1 MSFLDRL
8 RNEFIDII
16 DWPDQGNS
24 DVLVWKFPRYDNEI
38 KMNAKL
44 PYARRS
50 RQYLSMKVL

>member
-24 DVLVWKFPRYDNEI
+24 DILVWKFPRYDNEI
-38 KMNAKL
+38 KINGCRMVCINGL
-44 PYARRS
+44 LRS
-50 RQYLSMKVL
+50 SR